1 MGGGH
6 EVDEERETDRA
17 AAHAAGYDQA
27 LKDVE
32 VWLRRYA
39 EHHSGSHPANAGY
52 IACQAAANA
61 IQSGEW
67 KETSPHPHEGG

>member
-1 MGGGH
+1 MGRVG
-6 EVDEERETDRA
+6 
-17 AAHAAGYDQA
+17 AHAVGYAQA

-32 VWLRRYA
+32 EWLRRYA
-39 EHHSGSHPANAGY
+39 EDHSGSHPANAGY

-67 KETSPHPHEGG
+67 KEASPHPHEASEGF